1 MGKLFN
7 LDSPILKVLGTLADL
22 CLLNIMTLIGCLP
35 IITAGASITAM
46 HYVMLK
52 MVRNQEGYIW
62 KDFWKSFK
70 ENLGQAT
77 AIWSILLIFIAF
89 FLIDCYIFK
98 SLVENISVP
107 LLAVAGAFALFLYMI
122 YLYVFPLLSH
132 FHNTVLGTIK
142 NAFFVGIMTFPQT
155 ILMMIVSA
163 LPLVLL
169 YQYTQIFPLVLM
181 YGFTAPAYFC
191 AWLYSRTFKRLEP
204 KAIESA
210 EEGNDVQ
217 DETAQDD
224 ISQMMEKAEDSAE

>member
-7 LDSPILKVLGTLADL
+7 LDSPILRVLGTLADM

-52 MVRNQEGYIW
+52 MVRNEEGYIW

-70 ENLGQAT
+70 ENFWQGT
-77 AIWSILLIFIAF
+77 AIWSILLIFVAF

-98 SLVENISVP
+98 GLVENISMP

-122 YLYVFPLLSH
+122 YLYAFPLLSH
-132 FHNTVLGTIK
+132 FHNTVFGTIK
-142 NAFFVGIMTFPQT
+142 NAFFIGVMTFPQT
-155 ILMMIVSA
+155 VLMMIVSA
-163 LPLVLL
+163 VPLVLL
-169 YQYTQIFPLVLM
+169 YQYTQIFPLVIM

-191 AWLYSRTFKRLEP
+191 AWMYSKTFKRLEP
-204 KAIESA
+204 KAIETETENENVRGQA
-210 EEGNDVQ
+210 GQ
-217 DETAQDD
+217 DE
-224 ISQMMEKAEDSAE
+224 MNVPEEKETNVTE